1 MVRARPPRRTAA
13 FRAGAFSDSLFV
25 IKRGMDPSFE
35 KRKEEHLSLS
45 LKDRA
50 ESPASNG
57 LDRVQLIHCALPE
70 LDFQDISLSRKF
82 FGRLQK
88 TPFFACSMTGGWG
101 ESKKL
106 NLHLAKICEKRSWMM
121 GAGSQRGQL
130 TDPSKGK
137 EWRDIREICPD
148 LILLG
153 NLGLSQVISTPVKE
167 VEKLVESLKAQA
179 MIVHTNPL
187 QEALQKEGVPR
198 FKGGLEA
205 LKNLTHSLSVPVIL
219 KETGCGFSEETLNR
233 LEDSGLFA
241 VDVGGLGG
249 THWGRIEGERL
260 PEGDFRHGVGEVF
273 SRWGVKTRDS
283 LLYSGKRKRDFKI
296 WAGGGFRSGLDG
308 AKALALGAEAVGFG
322 RPLLQALSRGPDE
335 LERVMAR
342 WEYELKVC
350 LFCTGSADLESLKG
364 KWKSRDEGL

>member
-1 MVRARPPRRTAA
+1 
-13 FRAGAFSDSLFV
+13 
-25 IKRGMDPSFE
+25 MDPSFE
-35 KRKEEHLSLS
+35 KRKEEHFSLS

-50 ESPASNG
+50 ESPVSGG

-70 LDFQDISLSRKF
+70 LDFPDISLSRTF
-82 FGRLQK
+82 FGRCQK

-101 ESKKL
+101 ESKKF
-106 NLHLAKICEKRSWMM
+106 NLQLAEACEKRSWMM
-121 GAGSQRGQL
+121 GVGSQRGQL

-137 EWRDIREICPD
+137 EWRDIRQACPD

-153 NLGLSQVISTPVKE
+153 NLGLSQVISTPVRE
-167 VEKLVESLKAQA
+167 VEKLVESLGAQA

-187 QEALQKEGVPR
+187 QEALQKEGVPH
-198 FKGGLEA
+198 FKGGLAA
-205 LKNLTHSLSVPVIL
+205 LKKLSRALSVPVIL
-219 KETGCGFSEETLNR
+219 KETGCGFSEQTLNR
-233 LEDSGLFA
+233 LEGAGLFA

-260 PEGDFRHGVGEVF
+260 SEGDFRQGIGETF
-273 SRWGVKTRDS
+273 SRWGVKMRDT

-322 RPLLQALSRGPDE
+322 RPLLQALSRGGGEE

-350 LFCTGSADLESLKG
+350 LFCTGSADLSSLKG
-364 KWKSRDEGL
+364 KWKIQDE